1 MTKVRM
7 DIAASRASMFA
18 RIFQEEGLEVMWE
31 SRPMAKRAGG
41 TRQIDQIVFHLKG
54 NSSAGLVGGAA
65 YAAAQRAVK
74 KIHERFPAEKIG
86 EVEHVPGKW
95 SAHGVA

>member
-31 SRPMAKRAGG
+31 SRPTAKRAGG
-41 TRQIDQIVFHLKG
+41 KRQINQIVFYLKG

-65 YAAAQRAVK
+65 HAAAQGAVK

-86 EVEHVPGKW
+86 EVEHVGGKW
-95 SAHGVA
+95 PAHGVA

>member
-1 MTKVRM
+1 M
-7 DIAASRASMFA
+7 DIPASRASMFA

-41 TRQIDQIVFHLKG
+41 RQIDQIVFYLKG
-54 NSSAGLVGGAA
+54 NSSAGIVGRAA
-65 YAAAQRAVK
+65 YAAAQGAVK

-86 EVEHVPGKW
+86 EVEHAPGKW
-95 SAHGVA
+95 PAHGVA

>member
-1 MTKVRM
+1 
-7 DIAASRASMFA
+7 MFA

-41 TRQIDQIVFHLKG
+41 KRQIDQIVFYLKG

-65 YAAAQRAVK
+65 YAAALGALK
-74 KIHERFPAEKIG
+74 KIHERFPEAKIG
-86 EVEHVPGKW
+86 EVEQDDT
-95 SAHGVA
+95 AI